1 MHLLKQKGLYMSHL
15 IFSYILTGTI
25 FAAIN
30 DIFVLPEYVKNHPE
44 DECLSKLKY
53 RTIISLLIIFGWI
66 PLGVW
71 MLYQALTY
79 TERK

>member
-1 MHLLKQKGLYMSHL
+1 MHL
-15 IFSYILTGTI
+15 IFSYLITGMI
-25 FAAIN
+25 IAAVN

-44 DECLSKLKY
+44 DEILAKLQY
-53 RTIISLLIIFGWI
+53 RTIISILIIFGWI